1 MESEDIILRQTT
13 NYQLCQWDGEDRILR
28 TDFNA
33 DNAKIDAAIADNA
46 AAIAAEAEARAAGDF
61 RVKLLDK
68 TTASQQPNVSVNLS
82 SIDFSPYL
90 WVELYISCPSATEDF
105 VIRFNGIISYQS
117 GSASS
122 GLGYN
127 YTTAYAGLGVR
138 DSDGTASLSARIW
151 TCPGGSLLHCVGE
164 QVGSGALNYLHTTC
178 STTLTQLW
186 DLTLECENTVSHSI
200 PAGSRILLYGVR
212 R

>member
-61 RVKLLDK
+61 RVRLLDK
-68 TTASQQPNVSVNLS
+68 TLQGGVTVDVDLS
-82 SIDFSPYL
+82 GIDFSPY
-90 WVELYISCPSATEDF
+90 VRAELYIGCPASMQSFT
-105 VIRFNGIISYQS
+105 IRFNDITNYKS
-117 GSASS
+117 GSETSS
-122 GLGYN
+122 AAATGE
-127 YTTAYAGLGVR
+127 R
-138 DSDGTASLSARIW
+138 DSNAAASLAVQLW
-151 TCPGGSLLHCVGE
+151 TVPGTSRLHCALLD
-164 QVGSGALNYLHTTC
+164 GSYHTDC
-178 STTLTQLW
+178 GISLSQLRK
-186 DLTLECENTVSHSI
+186 LTLVSHSSGMYPI
-200 PAGSRILLYGVR
+200 TSGSRVLIYGIR

>member
-61 RVKLLDK
+61 RVRLLDK
-68 TTASQQPNVSVNLS
+68 TLQGGVTVDVDLS
-82 SIDFSPYL
+82 GIDFSPYL
-90 WVELYISCPSATEDF
+90 WVELYISCPASTGDF
-105 VIRFNGIISYQS
+105 VIRFNGISSYQS

-127 YTTAYAGLGVR
+127 YTTAYAGLGAR

-151 TCPGGSLLHCVGE
+151 TCPGGSLLHCVCE
-164 QVGSGALNYLHTTC
+164 QVASGALNHLHTSCT
-178 STTLTQLW
+178 TTLNQLQS
-186 DLTLECENTVSHSI
+186 LSMECENTVSNSI